1 MNPEEPQL
9 EELRERLHEI
19 KIAKKWRWEY
29 RVNAPAAISASLHAC
44 YNWPRSQQ
52 AKTIAMGKRIKAQ
65 IDDKA

>member
-1 MNPEEPQL
+1 MQPEERQL

-19 KIAKKWRWEY
+19 KIAKKWLQEY

-44 YNWPRSQQ
+44 YNWLDLQQ

-65 IDDKA
+65 IDDRA